1 MREWR
6 ADKGVYFRN
15 GSFVYFLFNLIF
27 GLWSQ
32 RSILHVTA
40 TLSSTFFF
48 LIFKPNVEGT
58 FWSFTINIRCILTTP
73 QCVRQRIL
81 GLGLGFGPFSYGPGL
96 QKRFIRK
103 HVGSYRFQLFIFSNF
118 FIFFNT
124 HFDSLCFHFFSWKE
138 LLQIMVKNSNHEEE
152 ILNY

>member
-40 TLSSTFFF
+40 TLSSTY
-48 LIFKPNVEGT
+48 
-58 FWSFTINIRCILTTP
+58 FTRNGYLTTP